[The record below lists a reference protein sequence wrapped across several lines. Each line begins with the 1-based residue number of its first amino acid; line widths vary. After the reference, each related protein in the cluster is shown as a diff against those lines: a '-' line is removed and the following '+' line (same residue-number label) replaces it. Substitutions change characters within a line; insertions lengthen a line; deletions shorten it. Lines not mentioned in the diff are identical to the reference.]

1 MNICFREI
9 VIAHA
14 STLTDGVRLHS
25 PCHPAPVILPWVGYG
40 TYRLG
45 KDRVQSATLQAIES
59 GYRAIDT
66 AFIYGGETTETLV
79 GNSIRDAEIRKLCT
93 REELF
98 ITTKHWRKYHGYEP
112 TLQCLNLSLRR
123 MKLQY
128 IDLYLMHWPGPAWST
143 MARSNAVIEQD
154 PWHYATVDKDDMV
167 ALRAETW
174 RAMEDACR
182 QGKVRAIGV
191 SNMTIRHLETL
202 KRTATLWPPAVNQVE
217 LHPLYPQA
225 ELLEYCKKEG
235 IVVQAYSS
243 LGGQDTG
250 QAKWNSLLHGG
261 KSGKGEK
268 MDLLNA
274 GPVQDLARKVH
285 ATPAQVLL
293 RWALEQDCPI
303 IPKTNSA
310 KRMEENAGA
319 LKARLTSKEVKS
331 LRATL
336 MDQVKANNPDE
347 GDTID
352 HLTRLA
358 WRRDPLRQLE
368 FE

>member
-1 MNICFREI
+1 
-9 VIAHA
+9 
-14 STLTDGVRLHS
+14 
-25 PCHPAPVILPWVGYG
+25 
-40 TYRLG
+40 
-45 KDRVQSATLQAIES
+45 
-59 GYRAIDT
+59 
-66 AFIYGGETTETLV
+66 
-79 GNSIRDAEIRKLCT
+79 
-93 REELF
+93 
-98 ITTKHWRKYHGYEP
+98 
-112 TLQCLNLSLRR
+112 
-123 MKLQY
+123 
-128 IDLYLMHWPGPAWST
+128 
-143 MARSNAVIEQD
+143 
-154 PWHYATVDKDDMV
+154 
-167 ALRAETW
+167 
-174 RAMEDACR
+174 
-182 QGKVRAIGV
+182 
-191 SNMTIRHLETL
+191 
-202 KRTATLWPPAVNQVE
+202 VNQVE

-319 LKARLTSKEVKS
+319 LKVRLTSKEVKS

-336 MDQVKANNPDE
+336 IDQVKANNPDE